1 MTAHSLQMRN
11 FRSDLLPLT
20 FETVVTLESGRM
32 QYNLRT
38 TVRPDQD
45 GRTVEK
51 LSSAEWEVVPSNV
64 TTFEL
69 YSHLR
74 TVCEVFV
81 PFEMTNTLNA
91 FNELAMFK

>member
-1 MTAHSLQMRN
+1 MRN
-11 FRSDLLPLT
+11 FRFDLLPLT

-38 TVRPDQD
+38 TVRPEQD

-69 YSHLR
+69 YSHLL